1 MTLLAPKCESEPPVA
16 LVIGPPWLRTGTGRV
31 IEDQIAFYRDRG
43 FRTAF
48 VGVPV
53 NAAHLSEDPMWA
65 ELGEAA
71 CELRADHAS
80 FAILDR
86 PQDPNTRRR
95 RIRQSLFPRT
105 ALDWIVEIGH
115 RSRPSSALLDYLRTR
130 RIALF
135 HVNHVFTLGFLRR
148 LQREL
153 GRFERRLPLLLE
165 THDIQS
171 QILRDRSERNP
182 WTGRPDDID
191 SLLRAETTYLGEAD
205 ILIHCSVDDQRFF
218 SERFPCKPQL
228 LARPVIHSA
237 FVAAVAKAQQIKPID
252 ILFVGTGHQANSD
265 AVEWFLTTVWP
276 LIAEEHLSLKIVGGV
291 IDLLRQ
297 HRPDLCDQFRDCFV
311 GRVSNLAPYY
321 RAARSVI
328 APMRSGGGISIKT
341 IEAFALGMPF
351 VGTSKAFRGFP
362 QEALVRNGIR
372 EHDDPDG
379 FSQALWQALFSDDDT
394 GKRGRAVYDEL
405 FSRDACYAVRD
416 ESVRIA
422 QDIHAARIKSRTAPA
437 RQRP

>member
-1 MTLLAPKCESEPPVA
+1 MRLLAPRCGSEPPVA

-31 IEDQIAFYRDRG
+31 IEDQIAYYRDRG

-53 NAAHLSEDPMWA
+53 NAAHLSDNPMWM
-65 ELGEAA
+65 ELDEAA
-71 CELRADHAS
+71 SELRADHAS

-86 PQDPNTRRR
+86 PQDPNIRLR
-95 RIRQSLFPRT
+95 RIRQVLFPRT

-115 RSRPSSALLDYLRTR
+115 RSRPSPALLDYLRTR

-153 GRFERRLPLLLE
+153 GRFNRRSPLLLE

-171 QILRDRSERNP
+171 QILRERSECNP
-182 WTGRPDDID
+182 WTGSPDAID
-191 SLLRAETTYLGEAD
+191 SLLRAETTYLRAAD

-218 SERFPCKPQL
+218 FERLPYKPQL
-228 LARPVIHSA
+228 LARPVIHSS
-237 FVAAVAKAQQIKPID
+237 FVAAVATAPRIEPID
-252 ILFVGTGHQANSD
+252 ILFVGTGHHANSE
-265 AVEWFLTTVWP
+265 ALEWFLTMVWP
-276 LIAEEHLSLKIVGGV
+276 LILEPRPSLKIVGGV
-291 IDLLRQ
+291 VDLLRQ
-297 HRPDLCDQFRDCFV
+297 HRPDLCDQFSDCFV

-328 APMRSGGGISIKT
+328 APMRSGGGISVKT
-341 IEAFALGMPF
+341 IEAFALGIPF

-362 QEALVRNGIR
+362 QEVLGRNGIR
-372 EHDDPDG
+372 EHNDPRA
-379 FSQALWQALFSDDDT
+379 FSQAVMQALTSDDI

-405 FSRDACYAVRD
+405 FSREACYAVRD
-416 ESVRIA
+416 QAIRTA
-422 QDIHAARIKSRTAPA
+422 QDIHTKRVYLHTAPA